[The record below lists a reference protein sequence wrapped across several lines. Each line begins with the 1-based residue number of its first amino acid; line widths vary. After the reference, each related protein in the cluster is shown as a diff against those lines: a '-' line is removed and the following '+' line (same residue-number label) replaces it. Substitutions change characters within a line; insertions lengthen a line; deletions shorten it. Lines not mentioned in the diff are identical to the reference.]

1 MEFKTEYLLPI
12 NNYIPIET
20 IKEQIVLGNTFNSDM
35 RHAKGWLRRYNGKY
49 KKTASFTISKNG
61 EIHQHFNPKY
71 YSTILDSEKQN
82 KKSIVILLENE
93 GWLLKDDKKNQF
105 ITWLGDIYNL
115 DGVNEKK
122 WRGYEYWTPYTEE
135 QVESIVSLIIS
146 LCDDFN
152 IPKLVINHNTK
163 IDNLDDFKGIL
174 SKSNLN
180 KNYTDL
186 SPSWDFS
193 VFINKIE
200 NIIV

>member
-1 MEFKTEYLLPI
+1 MEINTEYLLPV
-12 NNYIPIET
+12 NNYTPIET
-20 IKEQIVLGNTFNSDM
+20 IKEQIVLGNTFNSNM
-35 RHAKGWLRRYNGKY
+35 RHVKGWLHRYNGNY

-61 EIHQHFNPKY
+61 EIHQHFEPKY
-71 YSTILDSEKQN
+71 YSRILDSEKQN

-115 DGVNEKK
+115 DGVNTKK
-122 WRGYEYWTPYTEE
+122 WRDYEYWTPYTEK
-135 QVESIVSLIIS
+135 QIESIVSLIIS
-146 LCDDFN
+146 LCDEFN